1 MSGISMIMNTA
12 KLAIAAQQ
20 YGLNVTGHN
29 IANVNSPHYSRQSV
43 THSATDPVLHG
54 DLWFGTGVET
64 TSITRACNQFLENR
78 LIDLKSSLASYE
90 ETSAYMD
97 ILESAFNENTDSSLS
112 NIMAEFWN
120 TWQDL
125 SNRPSGSPERL
136 AVYEKGK
143 QLVERFDSLST
154 DLLQIEIDV
163 NSEITAVISEVGSL
177 AAQIANINNA
187 VIGQTDDQVAHDM
200 FDERNALVTKIAQL
214 VDVNTFEQSDGSLS
228 VTTAGGFNLVTG
240 AEAYEL
246 HFEDN
251 AVKWE
256 NSYGSKID
264 ITDKLT
270 GGKIHGWLEMR
281 DELISKY
288 RAELDALAKEF
299 IWTVNYQH
307 SQGVGLKY
315 FDSAV
320 TGTYATDSTG
330 MFSTLDFGNKIDYTE
345 DFKMWIEDTSGAT
358 PTYTFVTV
366 DMGLSDANPTYTGT
380 FNTPDTTYTINIIQ
394 GGVVGTNDIVFTW
407 SETGGGFGGP
417 LTMTAPATSIAIDGC
432 TLGFTA
438 DDTLVAGNTL
448 RINTVDD
455 GFGKGAVAEVSLTP
469 TGTANSILDTYKF
482 TVTSGGLIGTD
493 TIAVSWSNSVTS
505 GSFTLDKTTEA
516 SVDASVDG
524 MTLTFVKGGYFFTGD
539 EFVIT
544 TDSDGDPTE
553 ALMSDWHWTLDSFVA
568 QFNRDA
574 GAAGVTAEK
583 TSANKVKFTPATD
596 KGFAF
601 SDDGFTDSGV
611 AAALGFNTFFTGA
624 DALAMGVNSL
634 LSDTD
639 YIAAAQL
646 DSSDGTFGV
655 GDNRN
660 AIAIANL
667 KHSTRNI
674 VQWTYSRGS
683 DATST
688 AMSYSL
694 EDYTHA
700 MVGSIGIK
708 AASMDRYSRY
718 TEEIVDKVTR
728 QRDNISAVS
737 LDEEMINLMKYQHA
751 FSVASKLLTVSD
763 ELLNLLIQSKR

>member
-1 MSGISMIMNTA
+1 MSGISMVMNTA

-143 QLVERFDSLST
+143 QLAERFDSLST
-154 DLLQIEIDV
+154 DLLQIEIDL

-307 SQGVGLKY
+307 SHGMGLKY

-320 TGTYATDSTG
+320 TGTYATDSTE
-330 MFSTLDFGNKIDYTE
+330 MFSTLDFGSKIDYTE
-345 DFKMWIEDTSGAT
+345 DFKMWIEDTSGASAS
-358 PTYTFVTV
+358 YTSVTV
-366 DMGLSDANPTYTGT
+366 DMGISDSNPSYAGN
-380 FNTPDTTYTINIIQ
+380 FNTANTTYTINITQ
-394 GGVVGTNDIVFTW
+394 GGVVGTDDITFTW
-407 SETGGGFGGP
+407 SETGGGSGGP
-417 LTMTAPATSIAIDGC
+417 TVMAAPANTIAIDGC
-432 TLGFTA
+432 TLSFTA
-438 DDTLVAGNTL
+438 GDTLVAGNTL
-448 RINTVDD
+448 NINTKA
-455 GFGKGAVAEVSLTP
+455 GGAVAEVSLIAS
-469 TGTANSILDTYKF
+469 GTANSILDTYKF

-493 TIAVSWSNSVTS
+493 TIEVSWSNLVTS
-505 GSFTLDKTTEA
+505 GTFTLDTTTTA
-516 SVDASVDG
+516 TVDG
-524 MTLTFVKGGYFFTGD
+524 MSLTFGAGGYFFEDD

-544 TDSDGDPTE
+544 TDSDGDPTDY
-553 ALMSDWHWTLDSFVA
+553 LMSDWHWTLDSFVS

-574 GAAGVTAEK
+574 STAGVNTTASK
-583 TSANKVKFTPATD
+583 TSDNKMKFTPGAD
-596 KGFAF
+596 EGFAF
-601 SDDGFTDSGV
+601 SDDGFTNSGV